1 MLITKITFTTV
12 LMLMSLAATLIVLE
26 EGVRPRNWFSLSRLD
41 KALVLIAIATIVT
54 SVVGT
59 VAFIWGV

>member
-1 MLITKITFTTV
+1 
-12 LMLMSLAATLIVLE
+12 MLMSLAATLIVLE